1 MLYTHETKFVSIEE
15 TKYYDHMS
23 LIFNKLE
30 SMNEL
35 ELAQIQ
41 IMKIDISENVICY
54 RFPDF
59 FVTKTAFDDGIVVSS
74 NGHITIVFFPELINF
89 AEVQKDEAELLL
101 NHLMTI
107 TI

>member
-1 MLYTHETKFVSIEE
+1 MLYTHETEMVSIEE

-30 SMNEL
+30 SMNTL

-41 IMKIDISENVICY
+41 AMKIHISEDVICY

-59 FVTKTAFDDGIVVSS
+59 IVTKTTFADGIVINSDQKI
-74 NGHITIVFFPELINF
+74 GIVFFPKRIIF

-101 NHLMTI
+101 DRLMTI